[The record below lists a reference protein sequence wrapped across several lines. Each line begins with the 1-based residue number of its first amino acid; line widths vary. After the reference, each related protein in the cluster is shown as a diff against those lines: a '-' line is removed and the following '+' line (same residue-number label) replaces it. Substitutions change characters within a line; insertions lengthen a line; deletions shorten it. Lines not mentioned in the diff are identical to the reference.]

1 MELQTKTKAKITI
14 STKKMTEIVILINS
28 MNMKTTSKTMRKK
41 KKKISKRMKRMSW
54 KKRRILM
61 TFLIWIKMNMMR
73 KYLKEKVS
81 LSQESDMQKDSFKM
95 KKRGYLI
102 KKIILMMSFNIRLFS
117 RNKIKTFSTITLK
130 RN

>member
-28 MNMKTTSKTMRKK
+28 MNMKTTNKTMRRK

-61 TFLIWIKMNMMR
+61 TFLI
-73 KYLKEKVS
+73 
-81 LSQESDMQKDSFKM
+81 
-95 KKRGYLI
+95 
-102 KKIILMMSFNIRLFS
+102 
-117 RNKIKTFSTITLK
+117 
-130 RN
+130 

>member
-14 STKKMTEIVILINS
+14 STKKMTEIVILISS
-28 MNMKTTSKTMRKK
+28 MNMKTTSKTMRRK
-41 KKKISKRMKRMSW
+41 KKKISKKMKRMSW

-61 TFLIWIKMNMMR
+61 TFLIWIKMNTMR

-102 KKIILMMSFNIRLFS
+102 KKIILMMSFNIRLFL
-117 RNKIKTFSTITLK
+117 RNKIKTFSTIILK

>member
-1 MELQTKTKAKITI
+1 MELQTKTKEKTTI
-14 STKKMTEIVILINS
+14 STKKMTEIVILINL
-28 MNMKTTSKTMRKK
+28 MNMKTTNKTMRRK

-61 TFLIWIKMNMMR
+61 TFLIWIKMNTMR

-81 LSQESDMQKDSFKM
+81 LSQESDMQKDSFKT

-102 KKIILMMSFNIRLFS
+102 KKIILMMSFNIRLFL
-117 RNKIKTFSTITLK
+117 RNKIKTFSTIILK